1 MMATRNPLVCDTC
14 PVREHAACAVLSDA
28 ERSELATI
36 GHHRALKRGETLFAA
51 GDSPTACATLISGA
65 LKISSI
71 DEDGVER
78 ILSLVHPAGFAGEMF
93 APQASHSIVALADSE
108 VCVFPARRYE
118 EALERFPA
126 LGRALLRRSADDL
139 YASRTLIDLMGRRK
153 AASKVAGLIKVM
165 AEAASDSPC
174 HLASRF
180 ELPLSREEIAGLL
193 GVTIETVSRQLGRL
207 EGVGAIRREGRR
219 GIQIVDVELLEQL
232 AR

>member
-1 MMATRNPLVCDTC
+1 MAIRNPLACNTC
-14 PVREHAACAVLSDA
+14 PVRERAACAVLSDA

-36 GHHRALKRGETLFAA
+36 GHHRTLKRGETLVAP

-71 DEDGVER
+71 DEEGVER
-78 ILSLVHPAGFAGEMF
+78 ILSLVHPSGFVGEMF

-118 EALERFPA
+118 EAVERFPA

-153 AASKVAGLIKVM
+153 AASKVAGLIKAM

-174 HLASRF
+174 HMACRF
-180 ELPLSREEIAGLL
+180 ELPLSREEIAGML
-193 GVTIETVSRQLGRL
+193 GLTIETVSRQLRRL
-207 EGVGAIRREGRR
+207 EDAGAIRREGRR
-219 GIQIVDVELLEQL
+219 GVLIEDAALLDRL
-232 AR
+232 TR